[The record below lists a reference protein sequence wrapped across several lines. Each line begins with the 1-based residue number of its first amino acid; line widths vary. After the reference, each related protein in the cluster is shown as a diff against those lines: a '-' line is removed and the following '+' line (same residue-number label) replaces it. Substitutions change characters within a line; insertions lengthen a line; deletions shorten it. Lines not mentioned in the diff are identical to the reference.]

1 MNVAKSREF
10 YFIFISKFSI
20 PVDLVP
26 LVYCTALEHG
36 SDREWDY
43 LWSKFESTNLAAEQR
58 TIINALGC
66 TKQAHLMK
74 VSSKLNF

>member
-10 YFIFISKFSI
+10 YFILSEFSI